1 MTALGLT
8 LFAIGFVILAA
19 TAVYGFVE
27 RERTGAMFRRR
38 NLVVMLIII
47 SGVLG
52 FGGMFVLYLSQ
63 QS

>member
-1 MTALGLT
+1 V
-8 LFAIGFVILAA
+8 GFVILAA

-27 RERTGAMFRRR
+27 RERTGEMFRRKK
-38 NLVVMLIII
+38 LAVMLIII

>member
-8 LFAIGFVILAA
+8 LFAIGSFILAA
-19 TAVYGFVE
+19 TAVYGLVE
-27 RERTGAMFRRR
+27 RERTGAMFRRK